1 LALTLGDIKADLKIT
16 NETVYRLIRLGKL
29 KAFKIGNRYRILE
42 EDLKKYKEEAI
53 NETMS

>member
-1 LALTLGDIKADLKIT
+1 MALTLGDIKADLKIT

>member
-1 LALTLGDIKADLKIT
+1 MTLTLNDIKADLKIT

-29 KAFKIGNRYRILE
+29 KAFKIGNRYRVLE

-53 NETMS
+53 HETMS